1 MSVPYQPPSV
11 FQAIWLI
18 GRRAAVESLRDR
30 TTLCLS
36 LFFALVVPVGIVFLL
51 IEPQSI
57 NATGTSDTRALGRL
71 IATYLLITG
80 LGPSSG
86 AISITAGVF
95 AGEKEKG
102 NLAPLLATP
111 ASNTAIFAGK
121 VLGAVLPALLYA
133 LLAEITYGTTLALV
147 LGVDRLAALP
157 LPLSLAMLC
166 AVPPIAVLGAAVA
179 SLISSRVRTYN
190 GAQMATSIAVLPIMG
205 GLFGL
210 AYQMQTW
217 PPAPLAGM
225 VVVLIILDSAI
236 IRLSAATWR
245 REEVLAHL

>member
-71 IATYLLITG
+71 MAIYLLITG

-86 AISITAGVF
+86 AISIAAGVF

-133 LLAEITYGTTLALV
+133 LLAEITYGTTLTLV
-147 LGVDRLAALP
+147 RRRGPPRSAA
-157 LPLSLAMLC
+157 AAAFAGH
-166 AVPPIAVLGAAVA
+166 AVRGACHLGAGRGGCQ
-179 SLISSRVRTYN
+179 SDLLTRTHLQRRAN
-190 GAQMATSIAVLPIMG
+190 GDEHRGPADHGRPLWPGLPDADMG
-205 GLFGL
+205 H
-210 AYQMQTW
+210 
-217 PPAPLAGM
+217 
-225 VVVLIILDSAI
+225 
-236 IRLSAATWR
+236 RAAR
-245 REEVLAHL
+245 RHGRGADHP